1 MRENYRLTYSV
12 DIVLCID
19 TTGSMHHVIDIV
31 KDKALSLYQ
40 DIADEMA
47 LKHKTIQKLRIRVIA
62 FKDYHADGEDAMLA
76 SDFFEMPEQAEELR
90 DCVMQLEAEGGGDI
104 PEDGLE
110 ALAFAMKSHWN
121 TEGQKRRHIIVL
133 WSDAST
139 HPIGAH
145 RAEAAYPANMA
156 ESFAELTAWWG
167 NEQFPGCMDQ
177 DTKRLLLFAPEAPD
191 WTQVRNWDNTIHV
204 PTELDSGLEELDYK
218 AVLAA
223 IANSI

>member
-90 DCVMQLEAEGGGDI
+90 DCVMQL
-104 PEDGLE
+104 
-110 ALAFAMKSHWN
+110 
-121 TEGQKRRHIIVL
+121 
-133 WSDAST
+133 
-139 HPIGAH
+139 
-145 RAEAAYPANMA
+145 
-156 ESFAELTAWWG
+156 
-167 NEQFPGCMDQ
+167 
-177 DTKRLLLFAPEAPD
+177 
-191 WTQVRNWDNTIHV
+191 
-204 PTELDSGLEELDYK
+204 
-218 AVLAA
+218 
-223 IANSI
+223 